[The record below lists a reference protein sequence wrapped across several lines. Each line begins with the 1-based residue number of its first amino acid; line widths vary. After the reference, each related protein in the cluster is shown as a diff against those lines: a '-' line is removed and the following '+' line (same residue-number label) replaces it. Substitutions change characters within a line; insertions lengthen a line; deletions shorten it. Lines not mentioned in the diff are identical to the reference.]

1 MKCSAGIL
9 LFTLTL
15 AAQDWRYE
23 QVPVVGQAPP
33 ARIDGTI
40 SYDRDSA
47 SLFLFGGQANQTLND
62 LWVYSLPNQTWTQLQ
77 PTGALP
83 PSRLGHTLL
92 TDTKRRRL
100 ILFAGQASGF
110 FSDVWAY
117 DIAANTWSR
126 LGINGAGPSNRYGHS
141 AILDPDTDRM
151 IISHGFTDSGR
162 FDDTWAFNLNTKQ
175 WSNISPASNRPLRRC
190 LHHAVLDPQS
200 RQMYLYGGCASGAG
214 PCPLG
219 DLWAFDLRNN
229 AWTEIT
235 GGVKPAARQHYG
247 ISFDIRRMQLVL
259 FGGSGGGL
267 LGDTWTFNTQT
278 RTWNQLT
285 ASGPSARLR
294 HQGAYAAERGS
305 TFFFGGSTNAGNT
318 SELWQLSSG
327 LTNLP
332 RLATGGITNA
342 FSGIG
347 GALAAGEYISLF
359 GDSLSPDPQI
369 TLNGS
374 PVPAFFAQENQINLR
389 VPTDLPAT
397 GEATIKITKGGE
409 SSNELK
415 LPVVAA
421 HPGLFPMGV
430 NEDNTLNSA
439 TSPAASGA
447 IIVFYATGQG
457 TNPTQVSLEI
467 GGQRAELLFAA
478 TSPGAE
484 GLMQINA
491 RIPVGLSPGPSSV
504 KLRIGEAE
512 SQPGVQLFIR

>member
-1 MKCSAGIL
+1 MKPVACF
-9 LFTLTL
+9 LFLSLTL

-23 QVPVVGQAPP
+23 QLPVAGQAPP

-47 SLFLFGGQANQTLND
+47 SLFLFGGQAGQTLND
-62 LWVYSLPNQTWTQLQ
+62 LWAYSLNTQTWTQLQ
-77 PTGALP
+77 PTGNLP
-83 PSRLGHTLL
+83 PTRLGHTLL

-100 ILFAGQASGF
+100 ILFAGQARGF

-117 DIAANTWSR
+117 DISANNWSR
-126 LGINGAGPSNRYGHS
+126 LAIDNAGPSNRYGHS
-141 AILDPDTDRM
+141 AVLDTDTDRM

-162 FDDTWAFNLNTKQ
+162 FDDTWAFDLNSNQ
-175 WSNISPASNRPLRRC
+175 WRNISPSANRPLKRC
-190 LHHAVLDPQS
+190 LHHAVLDSQAQ
-200 RQMYLYGGCASGAG
+200 RMYLYGGCASGFG

-219 DLWAFDLRNN
+219 DLWSFDLRTNS
-229 AWTEIT
+229 WTEVT
-235 GGVKPAARQHYG
+235 GGVKPPARQHYG
-247 ISFDIRRMQLVL
+247 ISFDTRRMQLVL

-267 LGDTWTFNTQT
+267 LGDTWLFSTQT

-285 ASGPSARLR
+285 TSGPSARLR

-305 TFFFGGSTNAGNT
+305 TYFFGGSTNGGST
-318 SELWQLSSG
+318 SELWQLRSG
-327 LTNLP
+327 LSTIP

-369 TLNGS
+369 TLNGI
-374 PVPAFFAQENQINLR
+374 PVPAFFSQSNQINLR
-389 VPTDLPAT
+389 VPTDLPAR
-397 GEATIKITKGGE
+397 GEATIKVAREGE

-415 LPVVAA
+415 VPIVAA
-421 HPGLFPMGV
+421 HPGIFPMGV

-439 TSPAASGA
+439 NSPAAAGA

-457 TNPTQVSLEI
+457 SNPTQITLEI
-467 GGQRAELLFAA
+467 GGQPAELLFAA
-478 TSPGAE
+478 TSPGAA
-484 GLMQINA
+484 GLLQINA
-491 RIPVGLSPGPSSV
+491 RIPAGLTAGVATV

-512 SQPGVQLFIR
+512 SQAGVQIFIR

>member
-1 MKCSAGIL
+1 MKYLAGIL

-15 AAQDWRYE
+15 AAQDWRYD
-23 QVPVVGQAPP
+23 QLPVTGQAPP

-47 SLFLFGGQANQTLND
+47 NLFLFGGQANDTLND
-62 LWVYSLPNQTWTQLQ
+62 LWSYSLSNQTWTKLQ
-77 PTGALP
+77 PTGTLP

-92 TDTKRRRL
+92 TDNKRRRL
-100 ILFAGQASGF
+100 ILFGGQASGF

-117 DIAANTWSR
+117 DIAANNWSR

-141 AILDPDTDRM
+141 AVLDEETNRM

-162 FDDTWAFNLNTKQ
+162 FDDTWAFDLNTNQ
-175 WSNISPASNRPLRRC
+175 WSNISPSANRPLRRC

-219 DLWAFDLRNN
+219 DLWAFDLRTNR
-229 AWTEIT
+229 WTEIT
-235 GGVKPAARQHYG
+235 GGVQPAARQHYG
-247 ISFDIRRMQLVL
+247 ISFDTRRMQLIL
-259 FGGSGGGL
+259 FGGSGRGTL
-267 LGDTWTFNTQT
+267 SDTWTFNPQT
-278 RTWNQLT
+278 RTWNQLNT
-285 ASGPSARLR
+285 SGPTARLR
-294 HQGAYAAERGS
+294 HQGAYAAERGA
-305 TFFFGGSTNAGNT
+305 TYFFGGSTNSGPT
-318 SELWQLSSG
+318 SELWQLRSG

-332 RLATGGITNA
+332 RLATGGVTNA

-369 TLNGS
+369 TLNGT
-374 PVPAFFAQENQINLR
+374 PVPAFFAQSNQINLQ
-389 VPTDLPAT
+389 VPTDLAAT
-397 GEATIKITKGGE
+397 GEATIKVTREGE

-415 LPVVAA
+415 LPLVPT

-439 TSPAASGA
+439 ANPATQGA

-457 TNPTQVSLEI
+457 SNPTQVALEI

-478 TSPGAE
+478 TSPGAA

-491 RIPVGLSPGPSSV
+491 RIPTSLPTGPATV

-512 SQPGVQLFIR
+512 SQPGIQLFLR